1 MKFFKLLK
9 NTKGVTIVQ
18 VLIAAGLTAAI
29 SLGVVQMLENTRR
42 TQRRIQL
49 LGVLQDL
56 KKQIEERIRDQSAFN
71 NSILNNTGAPYT
83 ELKAGLAV
91 NEFAATAPVKL
102 VLYDASGMLESAYNL
117 LGPAET
123 TGNGFTEKGTPCTT
137 FNANLGSGDDRCPIS
152 YRIMLVADCP
162 ITVPAVQTSCRDPQ
176 LKIVARLVFNP
187 SSNTASVLK
196 NWDSMLAQT
205 DGSDITSDVVGKY
218 DVMIKRTASSIG
230 RSFLINSYVTSST
243 TLCNVTGAM
252 TLTNVWGA
260 GACTSATTPAVHP
273 TSFNFGWSKD
283 SDPHTLVEIASA
295 TTLQRSRFRFNETG
309 SYLCSVKAK
318 AIDCDGFRL
327 ELYNETAGVS
337 VGTTYTIAPSFFES
351 EARLDIN
358 FSVGSTTDNYII
370 RQRCERSNA
379 NPAPVERTSTE
390 NCRLGFS
397 STSPTSTPFAPLS
410 VNCSK
415 MDAAF

>member
-1 MKFFKLLK
+1 MKFFKFLK

-18 VLIAAGLTAAI
+18 VLIAAGITSAV

-42 TQRRIQL
+42 TQRKIQL

-56 KKQIEERIRDQSAFN
+56 KVQIQERIRDQSAFN
-71 NSILNNTGAPYT
+71 NSILNNTGSPYT
-83 ELKAGLAV
+83 ELKSGLAV
-91 NEFAATAPVKL
+91 TEFATTAPVKL
-102 VLYDASGMLESAYNL
+102 ALYDASGVLESAFDL
-117 LGPAET
+117 LGPSDM
-123 TGNGFTEKGTPCTT
+123 TGNGFTERGNRCTT
-137 FNANLGSGDDRCPIS
+137 FNANAGAGNDLCPIS
-152 YRIMLVADCP
+152 YRILLAADCP
-162 ITVPAVQTSCRDPQ
+162 IVSPSPETSCRDPQ

-187 SSNTASVLK
+187 SSGTNSVLK
-196 NWDSMLAQT
+196 NWDGMLAQT
-205 DGSDITSDVVGKY
+205 TGFDITSDTVGKY

-230 RSFLINSYVTSST
+230 RTFSIKSYVTSAA

-273 TSFNFGWSKD
+273 TSFNFGWSKE

-295 TTLQRSRFRFNETG
+295 TTSHRSRFRFNEVG

-318 AIDCDGFRL
+318 AIDCDGFYL
-327 ELYNETAGVS
+327 DLYNETAGVS
-337 VGTTYTIAPSFFES
+337 VGTTYTIAPGFSES

-358 FSVGSTTDNYII
+358 FSVGSLTDNYII
-370 RQRCERSNA
+370 RQRCERSLA
-379 NPAPVERTSTE
+379 NPSPAERTSSE

-397 STSPTSTPFAPLS
+397 TASPTSTPFAPLS

-415 MDAAF
+415 MDSAF